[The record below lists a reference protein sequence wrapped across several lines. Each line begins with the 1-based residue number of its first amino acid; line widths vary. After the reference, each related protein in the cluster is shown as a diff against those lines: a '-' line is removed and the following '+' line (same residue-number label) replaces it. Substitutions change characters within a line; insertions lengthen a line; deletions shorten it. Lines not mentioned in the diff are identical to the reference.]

1 MRMLYLAVSAD
12 DVLALEVDPDTAAHL
27 LADGDVLDLGQAWHG
42 LHFLLNG
49 SAFGGS
55 GPLFDAVLGGVSLG
69 DPTSYEPVRL
79 VTAEQVVA
87 VMAALPAPAELV
99 PRFTHRALRQAEV
112 YPDDAW
118 SREDALTS
126 FLLPAYD
133 VLVAVFAA
141 AARAGDAVLI
151 TLDRS

>member
-1 MRMLYLAVSAD
+1 MHYLAIAAA
-12 DVLALEVDPDTAAHL
+12 DVLTLEDDPDRAAHL
-27 LADGDVLDLGQAWHG
+27 LADGEVVDLGRAWHG

-55 GPLFDAVLGGVSLG
+55 QPLVDAVLGGVPLG

-79 VTAEQVVA
+79 VTAEHVA
-87 VMAALPAPAELV
+87 AVAAALPAAAELV
-99 PRFTHRALRQAEV
+99 PRFTHKALRQAEV

-118 SREDALTS
+118 SREDALTA

-133 VLVAVFAA
+133 VLVAFFTTAA
-141 AARAGDAVLI
+141 ATGDAVLI

>member
-87 VMAALPAPAELV
+87 
-99 PRFTHRALRQAEV
+99 
-112 YPDDAW
+112 
-118 SREDALTS
+118 
-126 FLLPAYD
+126 
-133 VLVAVFAA
+133 
-141 AARAGDAVLI
+141 
-151 TLDRS
+151 DRKSVV

>member
-1 MRMLYLAVSAD
+1 MRMLYLAISAE
-12 DVLALEVDPDTAAHL
+12 DVMALEVDPDIAAHL
-27 LADGDVLDLGQAWHG
+27 LADGEVVDLGRAWHG

-49 SAFGGS
+49 SPFGGS
-55 GPLFDAVLGGVSLG
+55 GPLVDAVLGGVPLG

-79 VTAEQVVA
+79 VTAEQVAAVA
-87 VMAALPAPAELV
+87 AALPAAAELV
-99 PRFTHRALRQAEV
+99 PRFTHRTLKQAEV

-118 SREDALTS
+118 SREDALTA

-133 VLVAVFAA
+133 VLVGVFSAA
-141 AARAGDAVLI
+141 AAGGRAVLI